1 MTENES
7 TRYNELKAKILK
19 CVDHSFKIPDTIPIP
34 FEYSVIVEQSRQNEV
49 TTEGGIILGD
59 VGARN
64 VLKPNIGTIVA
75 VGPKV
80 PDYLVPKLRVYF
92 NQNIDL
98 EYLFAG
104 KYYKMSHYSDF
115 YCAIPENTLVS
126 MDTKGEKELT
136 REDLVARDENYQ
148 KNSVIKTADE
158 LNAKEI
164 TEKLKKSKNFIIKG
178 GDA

>member
-1 MTENES
+1 MTEQENA
-7 TRYNELKAKILK
+7 RYNELKAKIAK
-19 CVDHSFKIPDTIPIP
+19 CVDHSFNIPTNIPIP
-34 FEYSVIVEQSRQNEV
+34 FEYSVIVEQLRQNEV
-49 TTEGGIILGD
+49 TTEGGIIIGD

-64 VLKPNIGTIVA
+64 VLKPNIGIIVA

-104 KYYKMSHYSDF
+104 RYYKMSHYSDF
-115 YCAIPENTLVS
+115 YCAIPENVLVS
-126 MDTKGEKELT
+126 MDVKNDKELT
-136 REDLVARDENYQ
+136 REDLVSRDENYQ
-148 KNSVIKTADE
+148 KGSIIKSNEE
-158 LNAKEI
+158 LNAEEI
-164 TEKLKKSKNFIIKG
+164 TQKLKKSKNFIIKG